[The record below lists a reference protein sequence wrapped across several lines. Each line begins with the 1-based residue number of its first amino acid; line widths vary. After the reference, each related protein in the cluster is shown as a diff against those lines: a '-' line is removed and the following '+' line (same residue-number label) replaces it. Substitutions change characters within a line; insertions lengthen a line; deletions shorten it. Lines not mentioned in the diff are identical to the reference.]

1 MKIGILTLPLSS
13 NYGGI
18 LQCYALQTV
27 LERMGHEV
35 VVLDRTF
42 AAPSAGLVIR
52 RCGSVLK
59 CLVRRYIL
67 GQKNIAILSPWSQTY
82 LIDKSRLTDC
92 SVLLKF
98 VRKHINI
105 TRPLRSSEALLK
117 RVKRQKLDCLIVGSD
132 QVWRECYSPF
142 LTDCFAGF
150 FPPDDKMLKI
160 TYGASFGTSENPISE
175 QMLETCKRLSSRFDA
190 ISVRE
195 KSAVGLV
202 EQYFGKHAELVL
214 DPTLLLGAEDY
225 VIERSKSACPVTV
238 EQDTLVSYVLDT
250 DGQKAKIANDVAC
263 ELGLKES
270 FMGLSPK
277 KSDGSPDKMI
287 PVQSWLDNF
296 RNASF
301 VVTDSFHGCVFSVI
315 NRKPFIAIVNHS
327 RGADRFV
334 SMLSQLGLEGRMV
347 NDYEEYSA
355 RRSELIAP
363 IDYSEVY
370 SRLQKLKA
378 HSLGYLSGMLERKY
392 HDR

>member
-1 MKIGILTLPLSS
+1 
-13 NYGGI
+13 
-18 LQCYALQTV
+18 
-27 LERMGHEV
+27 MGHEV
-35 VVLDRTF
+35 VVLDRAS

-59 CLVRRYIL
+59 CLVRRYIR
-67 GQKNIAILSPWSQTY
+67 GQKNIAILSPWSQRY
-82 LIDKSRLTDC
+82 VIDKRDQIDF

-98 VRKHINI
+98 VRKNINI

-117 RVKRQKLDCLIVGSD
+117 RVKRKKLDCLTVGSD

-150 FPPDDKMLKI
+150 LPEDDKMLKI

-214 DPTLLLGAEDY
+214 DPTLLLDADDY
-225 VIERSKSACPVTV
+225 VIERRKTACPVTI
-238 EQDTLVSYVLDT
+238 EHDTLVSYVLDT
-250 DGQKAKIANDVAC
+250 DGQKAKIANDVAG

-301 VVTDSFHGCVFSVI
+301 VVTDSFHGCVFSII

-347 NDYEEYSA
+347 NDYEEFNA
-355 RRSELIAP
+355 HRSELIAP
-363 IDYSEVY
+363 IDYAEVY
-370 SRLQKLKA
+370 SKLQKLKA
-378 HSLGYLSGMLERKY
+378 HSLGYLSGMLERK
-392 HDR
+392 

>member
-1 MKIGILTLPLSS
+1 MKIGILTQPRVS

-42 AAPSAGLVIR
+42 DAPSAGLILR

-67 GQKNIAILSPWSQTY
+67 GQKNIAILSPWSQQY
-82 LIDKSRLTDC
+82 VIDKREHDHY
-92 SVLLKF
+92 SVLFKF
-98 VRKHINI
+98 THEYLNI
-105 TRPLRSSEALLK
+105 TSPLRSSEALLN
-117 RVKRQKLDCLIVGSD
+117 RVKKEKLDCLIVGSD
-132 QVWRECYSPF
+132 QVWRECYSPYLPDF
-142 LTDCFAGF
+142 FAGF
-150 FPPDDKMLKI
+150 LPEDDKMLKI

-195 KSAVGLV
+195 ESAVGLV
-202 EQYFGKHAELVL
+202 EQYFGRHAELAL
-214 DPTLLLGAEDY
+214 DPTLLLDADDY
-225 VIERSKSACPVTV
+225 VIERKNSCSVTAG
-238 EQDTLVSYVLDT
+238 QDTLVSYVLDT
-250 DGQKAKIANDVAC
+250 DVQKARIANDVAC

-347 NDYEEYSA
+347 NDYEEYSV
-355 RRSELIAP
+355 RRSELMAP
-363 IDYSEVY
+363 IDYSNVY
-370 SRLQKLKA
+370 ARLQTLKA

>member
-1 MKIGILTLPLSS
+1 MRIGILTLPLAS

-35 VVLDRTF
+35 VVLDRAS
-42 AAPSAGLVIR
+42 AAPSAGLLIR

-82 LIDKSRLTDC
+82 LIDKSRLDDC

-150 FPPDDKMLKI
+150 LHEDAKMLKI

-202 EQYFGKHAELVL
+202 KQYFGKHAELVL
-214 DPTLLLGAEDY
+214 DPTLLLDADDY
-225 VIERSKSACPVTV
+225 FIERQKTSCPVTA

-250 DGQKAKIANDVAC
+250 DGQKSRIANDVAG

-301 VVTDSFHGCVFSVI
+301 VVTDSFHGCVFSII
-315 NRKPFIAIVNHS
+315 NRKPFIAIVNRS

-347 NDYEEYSA
+347 NDYEEFSA
-355 RRSELIAP
+355 RRSELIVP

-370 SRLQKLKA
+370 SMLQKLKA
-378 HSLGYLSGMLERKY
+378 HSLGYLSGMLERK
-392 HDR
+392 

>member
-150 FPPDDKMLKI
+150 FPQDDKMLKI

-301 VVTDSFHGCVFSVI
+301 VVTDSFHGCVFSII

-347 NDYEEYSA
+347 NDYEEFSA

-363 IDYSEVY
+363 IDYSNVY
-370 SRLQKLKA
+370 ARLQTLKA
-378 HSLGYLSGMLERKY
+378 HSLGYLSGMLERK
-392 HDR
+392 

>member
-1 MKIGILTLPLSS
+1 MKIGILTLPLVS

-42 AAPSAGLVIR
+42 AAPSAGLILR

-67 GQKNIAILSPWSQTY
+67 GQKNIAILSPWSQQY
-82 LIDKSRLTDC
+82 VIDKSEHDHYSL
-92 SVLLKF
+92 LLKF
-98 VRKHINI
+98 THEYLNI
-105 TRPLRSSEALLK
+105 TSPLRSSEALLK
-117 RVKRQKLDCLIVGSD
+117 HVKRQKLDCLIVGSD
-132 QVWRECYSPF
+132 QVWRECYSPYLPDF
-142 LTDCFAGF
+142 FAGF
-150 FPPDDKMLKI
+150 FPEDDKMLKI

-195 KSAVGLV
+195 ESAVGLV
-202 EQYFGKHAELVL
+202 EKYFGKHAELVL
-214 DPTLLLGAEDY
+214 DPTLLLDADDY
-225 VIERSKSACPVTV
+225 IIEKSETAYPVTAG
-238 EQDTLVSYVLDT
+238 QDTLVSYVLDT
-250 DGQKAKIANDVAC
+250 DGQKARIANEVAI

-301 VVTDSFHGCVFSVI
+301 VVTDSFHGCVFSII
-315 NRKPFIAIVNHS
+315 NRKPFIASVNHS

-363 IDYSEVY
+363 IDYSEIY
-370 SRLQKLKA
+370 SKLQTLKA
-378 HSLGYLSGMLERKY
+378 HSRGYLSGMLERK
-392 HDR
+392 

>member
-1 MKIGILTLPLSS
+1 MTLPLSS

-35 VVLDRTF
+35 VVLDRAS
-42 AAPSAGLVIR
+42 AAPSAGLLIR

-82 LIDKSRLTDC
+82 LIDKSRLDDC

-150 FPPDDKMLKI
+150 LPEDAKMLKI

-214 DPTLLLGAEDY
+214 DPTFLLDADDY
-225 VIERSKSACPVTV
+225 VIERPKTARSVTT
-238 EQDTLVSYVLDT
+238 EQDTLVSYVLDI

-296 RNASF
+296 RNSSF
-301 VVTDSFHGCVFSVI
+301 VVTDSFHGCVFSII

-347 NDYEEYSA
+347 NDYGEFSA

-363 IDYSEVY
+363 IDYAEVY
-370 SRLQKLKA
+370 SKLQKLKA
-378 HSLGYLSGMLERKY
+378 HSLGYLSGMLERK
-392 HDR
+392 

>member
-1 MKIGILTLPLSS
+1 
-13 NYGGI
+13 
-18 LQCYALQTV
+18 
-27 LERMGHEV
+27 MGHEV

-42 AAPSAGLVIR
+42 AAPSAGLIFR

-82 LIDKSRLTDC
+82 VIDKREQDDC

-98 VRKHINI
+98 IHKYLNI
-105 TRPLRSSEALLK
+105 TSPLRSSEALLK

-142 LTDCFAGF
+142 LIDCFAGF
-150 FPPDDKMLKI
+150 FPADDKMLKI

-225 VIERSKSACPVTV
+225 VIERSKTACPVTAG
-238 EQDTLVSYVLDT
+238 QDTLVSYVLDT
-250 DGQKAKIANDVAC
+250 DGQKAKIANDVAG

-287 PVQSWLDNF
+287 TIQSWLDNL

-301 VVTDSFHGCVFSVI
+301 VVTDSFHGCVFSII

-347 NDYEEYSA
+347 NDYEEFNA
-355 RRSELIAP
+355 RRSELMAP
-363 IDYSEVY
+363 IDYSEVC
-370 SRLQKLKA
+370 SKLQELKTR
-378 HSLGYLSGMLERKY
+378 SLGYLNGMLERK
-392 HDR
+392 

>member
-1 MKIGILTLPLSS
+1 MRIGILTLPLSS

-18 LQCYALQTV
+18 LQCYALQIV

-35 VVLDRTF
+35 VVLDRAS

-59 CLVRRYIL
+59 CLVRRYIR
-67 GQKNIAILSPWSQTY
+67 GQKNIAILSPWSQRY
-82 LIDKSRLTDC
+82 VIDKRDQIDF
-92 SVLLKF
+92 SVLFKF
-98 VRKHINI
+98 VRKNINI

-150 FPPDDKMLKI
+150 LPEDDKMLKI

-202 EQYFGKHAELVL
+202 KRYFGKHAELVL
-214 DPTLLLGAEDY
+214 DPTLLLDADDY
-225 VIERSKSACPVTV
+225 VIERPKTARSVTT

-250 DGQKAKIANDVAC
+250 DGQKAKITNDVAG

-301 VVTDSFHGCVFSVI
+301 VVTDSFHGCVFSII

-347 NDYEEYSA
+347 NDYEEFNA
-355 RRSELIAP
+355 HRSELIAP

-370 SRLQKLKA
+370 SKLQKLKA
-378 HSLGYLSGMLERKY
+378 HSLGYLSGLLERK
-392 HDR
+392 

>member
-1 MKIGILTLPLSS
+1 MRIGILTLPLSS

-27 LERMGHEV
+27 LERLGHEV
-35 VVLDRTF
+35 VVLDRAS

-59 CLVRRYIL
+59 CLVRRYIR
-67 GQKNIAILSPWSQTY
+67 GQKNIAILSPWSQRY
-82 LIDKSRLTDC
+82 VIDKRDQIDF

-98 VRKHINI
+98 VRKNINI

-150 FPPDDKMLKI
+150 LPEDDKMLKI

-202 EQYFGKHAELVL
+202 KQYFGKHAELVL
-214 DPTLLLGAEDY
+214 DPTLLLDADDY
-225 VIERSKSACPVTV
+225 VIERPKTARSVTT
-238 EQDTLVSYVLDT
+238 EHDTLVSYVLDT

-263 ELGLKES
+263 ELDLKES

-301 VVTDSFHGCVFSVI
+301 VVTDSFHGCVFSII

-347 NDYEEYSA
+347 NDYEEFNA
-355 RRSELIAP
+355 HRSELIAP

-370 SRLQKLKA
+370 SKLQKLKA
-378 HSLGYLSGMLERKY
+378 HSLGYLSGLLERK
-392 HDR
+392 

>member
-1 MKIGILTLPLSS
+1 MTLPLAS

-42 AAPSAGLVIR
+42 AAPSAGLILR

-59 CLVRRYIL
+59 CLVRRYIR
-67 GQKNIAILSPWSQTY
+67 GQKNIAILSPWSNTY
-82 LIDKSRLTDC
+82 LVYKSKQVDC
-92 SVLLKF
+92 SVLLEF
-98 VRKHINI
+98 VGNYIN
-105 TRPLRSSEALLK
+105 TTSPLRSSEELLK
-117 RVKRQKLDCLIVGSD
+117 CVRKSQIDCLIVGSD
-132 QVWRECYSPF
+132 QVWREEYSPY
-142 LTDCFAGF
+142 LTDFFAGF
-150 FPPDDKMLKI
+150 LPEDDKMLKI
-160 TYGASFGTSENPISE
+160 TYGASFGTSENPIPE
-175 QMLETCKRLSSRFDA
+175 QVLETCKRLSSRFDS

-202 EQYFGKHAELVL
+202 KQYFGKHAELVL
-214 DPTLLLGAEDY
+214 DPTLLLDADDY
-225 VIERSKSACPVTV
+225 VIERPKTARSVTT
-238 EQDTLVSYVLDT
+238 EHDTLVSYVLDT

-301 VVTDSFHGCVFSVI
+301 LVTDSFHGCVFSII

-347 NDYEEYSA
+347 NDYEEFNA
-355 RRSELIAP
+355 RRSELIVP
-363 IDYSEVY
+363 IDYSDVY
-370 SRLQKLKA
+370 TRLQTLKA
-378 HSLGYLSGMLERKY
+378 HSLGYLSGMLDRK
-392 HDR
+392 

>member
-35 VVLDRTF
+35 VVLDRAS

-175 QMLETCKRLSSRFDA
+175 QMLETCKSLSSRFDA

-195 KSAVGLV
+195 ESAVGLV

-225 VIERSKSACPVTV
+225 VIERSKKACPVTA

-250 DGQKAKIANDVAC
+250 DGQKAKIANDVAG

-347 NDYEEYSA
+347 NDHEEFNA
-355 RRSELIAP
+355 RRSELIVP
-363 IDYSEVY
+363 IDYSDVY
-370 SRLQKLKA
+370 TRLQTLKA

>member
-1 MKIGILTLPLSS
+1 MKIGILTLPLAS

-42 AAPSAGLVIR
+42 AAPSAGLILR

-67 GQKNIAILSPWSQTY
+67 GQKNIAILSPWSNTY
-82 LIDKSRLTDC
+82 LVDKSKQVDC
-92 SVLLKF
+92 SLLLEF
-98 VRKHINI
+98 VGEYIN
-105 TRPLRSSEALLK
+105 TTSPLRSSEELLK
-117 RVKRQKLDCLIVGSD
+117 CVRKSKIDCLIFGSD
-132 QVWRECYSPF
+132 QVWREEYSPY
-142 LTDCFAGF
+142 LTDFFAGF
-150 FPPDDKMLKI
+150 LPEDAEMLKI

-214 DPTLLLGAEDY
+214 DPTLLLDADDY
-225 VIERSKSACPVTV
+225 VIERPKTSCSVAT
-238 EQDTLVSYVLDT
+238 EYDTLVSYVLDT
-250 DGQKAKIANDVAC
+250 DGQKAKISNDVAC

-270 FMGLSPK
+270 FMGLFPK
-277 KSDGSPDKMI
+277 RSDGSPDKMI

-301 VVTDSFHGCVFSVI
+301 VVTDSFHGCVFSII

-347 NDYEEYSA
+347 NDYEEFNA
-355 RRSELIAP
+355 RRSELMAP

-370 SRLQKLKA
+370 SMLQKLKA
-378 HSLGYLSGMLERKY
+378 HSLGYLSGMLERK
-392 HDR
+392 

>member
-1 MKIGILTLPLSS
+1 MKIGILTLPLAS

-42 AAPSAGLVIR
+42 AAPSAGLILR

-59 CLVRRYIL
+59 CLVRRYIR

-82 LIDKSRLTDC
+82 LIDKSKLDDC

-98 VRKHINI
+98 IHKYLKI
-105 TRPLRSSEALLK
+105 TSPLRSSEALLK
-117 RVKRQKLDCLIVGSD
+117 RVKKEKLDCLIVGSD

-142 LTDCFAGF
+142 LTDCLAGF

-202 EQYFGKHAELVL
+202 EQYFGKHAELVI

-225 VIERSKSACPVTV
+225 VIERSKSACPVTA

-363 IDYSEVY
+363 IDYAEVY

>member
-1 MKIGILTLPLSS
+1 MKIGVLTLPLSS

-35 VVLDRTF
+35 VVLDRAS

-59 CLVRRYIL
+59 CLVRRYIR

-82 LIDKSRLTDC
+82 LIDKSKLDDC

-98 VRKHINI
+98 IHKYLKI
-105 TRPLRSSEALLK
+105 TSPLRSSEALLK
-117 RVKRQKLDCLIVGSD
+117 RVKKENLDCLIVGSD
-132 QVWRECYSPF
+132 LVWRECYSPF

-150 FPPDDKMLKI
+150 LPEDDKMLKI

-195 KSAVGLV
+195 KSADGLV

-214 DPTLLLGAEDY
+214 DPTLLLGADDY
-225 VIERSKSACPVTV
+225 VIERPKTACSEAT
-238 EQDTLVSYVLDT
+238 EHDTLVSYVLDT

-334 SMLSQLGLEGRMV
+334 SVLSQLGLEGRMV

-363 IDYSEVY
+363 IDYSDVY
-370 SRLQKLKA
+370 ARLQTLKA
-378 HSLGYLSGMLERKY
+378 HSLGYLSGMLERK
-392 HDR
+392 

>member
-1 MKIGILTLPLSS
+1 
-13 NYGGI
+13 
-18 LQCYALQTV
+18 
-27 LERMGHEV
+27 MGHEV

-42 AAPSAGLVIR
+42 AAPSAGLILR

-67 GQKNIAILSPWSQTY
+67 RQKNIAILSPWSQQY
-82 LIDKSRLTDC
+82 VIDKRKQDDC

-98 VRKHINI
+98 IHEYLNI
-105 TRPLRSSEALLK
+105 TSPLRSSEALHK
-117 RVKRQKLDCLIVGSD
+117 QVKREKLDCLIVGSD
-132 QVWRECYSPF
+132 QVWREEYSPY
-142 LTDCFAGF
+142 LTDFFAGF
-150 FPPDDKMLKI
+150 LPEDAKMLKI

-225 VIERSKSACPVTV
+225 VIERSKTACPVTA

-334 SMLSQLGLEGRMV
+334 SLLSQLGLEGRMV
-347 NDYEEYSA
+347 NDYEEYSP

-370 SRLQKLKA
+370 SKLQTLKA
-378 HSLGYLSGMLERKY
+378 HSLGYLSEMLERKY

>member
-35 VVLDRTF
+35 VVLDRAS

-160 TYGASFGTSENPISE
+160 TYGASFGTSKNPISE

-214 DPTLLLGAEDY
+214 DPTLLFDAEDY

-301 VVTDSFHGCVFSVI
+301 VVTDSFHGCVFSII

-347 NDYEEYSA
+347 NDYEEFNA

-363 IDYSEVY
+363 IDYAEVY
-370 SRLQKLKA
+370 SKLQKLKA
-378 HSLGYLSGMLERKY
+378 HSLGYLSGMLERK
-392 HDR
+392 

>member
-1 MKIGILTLPLSS
+1 MRIGILTLPLAS

-35 VVLDRTF
+35 VVLDR
-42 AAPSAGLVIR
+42 ASVAPSAGLVIR

-59 CLVRRYIL
+59 CLVRRYIR
-67 GQKNIAILSPWSQTY
+67 GQKNIAILSPWSQRY
-82 LIDKSRLTDC
+82 VIDKRDQIDF

-98 VRKHINI
+98 VRKNINI

-117 RVKRQKLDCLIVGSD
+117 RVKRKKLDCLIVGSD

-150 FPPDDKMLKI
+150 LPADDKMLKI

-214 DPTLLLGAEDY
+214 DPTLLLDADDY
-225 VIERSKSACPVTV
+225 VIERPKTARSVTT
-238 EQDTLVSYVLDT
+238 EHDTLVSYVLDT
-250 DGQKAKIANDVAC
+250 DGQKAKIANDVAG
-263 ELGLKES
+263 ELDLKES

-301 VVTDSFHGCVFSVI
+301 VVTDSFHGCVFSII

-347 NDYEEYSA
+347 NDYEEFNA
-355 RRSELIAP
+355 HRSELIAP

-370 SRLQKLKA
+370 SKLQKLKA
-378 HSLGYLSGMLERKY
+378 HSLGYLSGLLERK
-392 HDR
+392 

>member
-1 MKIGILTLPLSS
+1 MRIGILTLPLAS

-35 VVLDRTF
+35 VVLDRAS

-59 CLVRRYIL
+59 CLVRRYIR
-67 GQKNIAILSPWSQTY
+67 GQKNIAILSPWRQTY
-82 LIDKSRLTDC
+82 LIDKSKLDDC
-92 SVLLKF
+92 SILLKF

-105 TRPLRSSEALLK
+105 SRPLRSSDALLK

-150 FPPDDKMLKI
+150 LPEDDKMLKI
-160 TYGASFGTSENPISE
+160 TYGASFGTSEIPISE
-175 QMLETCKRLSSRFDA
+175 PMLETCKRLSSRFDA

-202 EQYFGKHAELVL
+202 DQYFGKHAELVL
-214 DPTLLLGAEDY
+214 DPTFLLDADDY
-225 VIERSKSACPVTV
+225 VIERPKTARSVTT
-238 EQDTLVSYVLDT
+238 EQDTLVSYVLDI

-301 VVTDSFHGCVFSVI
+301 VVTDSFHGCVFSII

-347 NDYEEYSA
+347 NDYEEFSA
-355 RRSELIAP
+355 RRSELIVP

-370 SRLQKLKA
+370 SMLQKLKA
-378 HSLGYLSGMLERKY
+378 HSLGYLSGMLERK
-392 HDR
+392 

>member
-1 MKIGILTLPLSS
+1 
-13 NYGGI
+13 
-18 LQCYALQTV
+18 
-27 LERMGHEV
+27 MGHEV
-35 VVLDRTF
+35 VVLDRAS

-59 CLVRRYIL
+59 CLVRRYIR
-67 GQKNIAILSPWSQTY
+67 GQKNISILSPWSQRY
-82 LIDKSRLTDC
+82 VIDKRDQIDF

-98 VRKHINI
+98 VRKNINI

-117 RVKRQKLDCLIVGSD
+117 RVKRKKLDCLIVGSD

-150 FPPDDKMLKI
+150 LPEDDKMLKI

-202 EQYFGKHAELVL
+202 KQYFGKHAELVL
-214 DPTLLLGAEDY
+214 DPTLLLDADDY
-225 VIERSKSACPVTV
+225 VIERQKTACPVTI
-238 EQDTLVSYVLDT
+238 EHDTLVSYVLDT
-250 DGQKAKIANDVAC
+250 DGQKAKIANDVAG

-301 VVTDSFHGCVFSVI
+301 VVTDSFHGCVFSII

-347 NDYEEYSA
+347 NDYEEFNA

-370 SRLQKLKA
+370 SKLQKLKA
-378 HSLGYLSGMLERKY
+378 HSLGYLSGLLERK
-392 HDR
+392 

>member
-1 MKIGILTLPLSS
+1 
-13 NYGGI
+13 
-18 LQCYALQTV
+18 
-27 LERMGHEV
+27 MGHEV

-42 AAPSAGLVIR
+42 AAPSAGLILR

-82 LIDKSRLTDC
+82 VIDKREQIDC

-98 VRKHINI
+98 VRKQINI

-117 RVKRQKLDCLIVGSD
+117 RVKRQKLDCFIVGSD

-175 QMLETCKRLSSRFDA
+175 QMLETCKRLSSRFAA

-225 VIERSKSACPVTV
+225 VIERPKTSCSETA

-250 DGQKAKIANDVAC
+250 DRQKAKIANDVAC

-287 PVQSWLDNF
+287 PVQFWLDNF

-363 IDYSEVY
+363 IDYAEVY

>member
-1 MKIGILTLPLSS
+1 
-13 NYGGI
+13 
-18 LQCYALQTV
+18 
-27 LERMGHEV
+27 MGHEV

-42 AAPSAGLVIR
+42 AAPSAGLILR

-67 GQKNIAILSPWSQTY
+67 AQKNIAILSPWSQRY
-82 LIDKSRLTDC
+82 VIDKRKLDDC

-98 VRKHINI
+98 IHEYLNI
-105 TRPLRSSEALLK
+105 TSPLRSSEALHK
-117 RVKRQKLDCLIVGSD
+117 QVKREKLDCLIVGSD
-132 QVWRECYSPF
+132 QVWREEYSPY
-142 LTDCFAGF
+142 LTDFFAGF
-150 FPPDDKMLKI
+150 LPEDAEMLKI

-225 VIERSKSACPVTV
+225 VIDRHKTACCPVTT
-238 EQDTLVSYVLDT
+238 EHDTLVSYVLDI
-250 DGQKAKIANDVAC
+250 DEKKAKISNEVADA
-263 ELGLKES
+263 LGLKER
-270 FMGLSPK
+270 FMGFRPQK
-277 KSDGSPDKMI
+277 TDGSPDKMI
-287 PVQSWLDNF
+287 PVQFWLDNF

-301 VVTDSFHGCVFSVI
+301 VVTDSFHGCVFSII

-347 NDYEEYSA
+347 NDYEEFNA
-355 RRSELIAP
+355 RRSELIVP
-363 IDYSEVY
+363 IDYSDVY
-370 SRLQKLKA
+370 TRLQTLKA
-378 HSLGYLSGMLERKY
+378 HSLGYLNGLLERK
-392 HDR
+392 

>member
-1 MKIGILTLPLSS
+1 MKIGILTLSLSS

-27 LERMGHEV
+27 LERMGHEI
-35 VVLDRTF
+35 VVLDRAS

-67 GQKNIAILSPWSQTY
+67 GQKNIAILSPWSQMY
-82 LIDKSRLTDC
+82 VIDKRDLTDC

-117 RVKRQKLDCLIVGSD
+117 RVKRQKLDCFIVGSD

-142 LTDCFAGF
+142 LADCFAGF

-175 QMLETCKRLSSRFDA
+175 QMLETCKSLSSRFDA

-195 KSAVGLV
+195 QSAVGLV

-214 DPTLLLGAEDY
+214 DPTLLLDADDY
-225 VIERSKSACPVTV
+225 VIEKPKTACSEAT
-238 EQDTLVSYVLDT
+238 EHDTLVSYVLDT

-347 NDYEEYSA
+347 NDYEEFNA
-355 RRSELIAP
+355 HRSELIAP
-363 IDYSEVY
+363 IDYAEVY

>member
-1 MKIGILTLPLSS
+1 MRIGILTLPLAS

-42 AAPSAGLVIR
+42 AAPSAGLILR

-59 CLVRRYIL
+59 CLVRRYIR
-67 GQKNIAILSPWSQTY
+67 GQKNIAILSPWSNTY
-82 LIDKSRLTDC
+82 LVDKSKQVDC
-92 SVLLKF
+92 SVLLEF
-98 VRKHINI
+98 VGNYIN
-105 TRPLRSSEALLK
+105 TTSPLRSSEELLK
-117 RVKRQKLDCLIVGSD
+117 CVRKSKIDCLIVGSD
-132 QVWRECYSPF
+132 QVWREEYSPY
-142 LTDCFAGF
+142 LTDFFAGF
-150 FPPDDKMLKI
+150 LPEDDKMLKI
-160 TYGASFGTSENPISE
+160 TYGASFGTSEIPISE
-175 QMLETCKRLSSRFDA
+175 PMLETCKRLSSRFDA

-202 EQYFGKHAELVL
+202 EQCFGKHAELVL
-214 DPTLLLGAEDY
+214 DPTLLLDADDY
-225 VIERSKSACPVTV
+225 VIERPKTARSVTT
-238 EQDTLVSYVLDT
+238 EHDTLVSYVLDT

-263 ELGLKES
+263 ELCLKES

-301 VVTDSFHGCVFSVI
+301 VVTDSFHGCVFSII

-347 NDYEEYSA
+347 NDYEEFNA
-355 RRSELIAP
+355 RRSELIVP
-363 IDYSEVY
+363 IDYSDVY
-370 SRLQKLKA
+370 TRLQTLKA
-378 HSLGYLSGMLERKY
+378 HSLGYLSGMLDRK
-392 HDR
+392 

>member
-27 LERMGHEV
+27 LDRMGHEV
-35 VVLDRTF
+35 VVLDRAS

-67 GQKNIAILSPWSQTY
+67 GQKNIAILSPWSQRY
-82 LIDKSRLTDC
+82 VIDKRDQIDF

-370 SRLQKLKA
+370 FKLQTLKA

>member
-1 MKIGILTLPLSS
+1 MKIGILTLPLAS

-35 VVLDRTF
+35 VVLDRAS

-59 CLVRRYIL
+59 CLVRRYIR
-67 GQKNIAILSPWSQTY
+67 GQKNIAILSPWSQRY
-82 LIDKSRLTDC
+82 VIDKRDQIDF

-98 VRKHINI
+98 VRKNINI

-175 QMLETCKRLSSRFDA
+175 QMLETCKRLSSRFDS

-225 VIERSKSACPVTV
+225 VIERPKTACPVTA

-250 DGQKAKIANDVAC
+250 DGQKAKIANDVAG

-301 VVTDSFHGCVFSVI
+301 VVTDSFHGCVFSLI

-334 SMLSQLGLEGRMV
+334 SMLSQLGLERRMV

-363 IDYSEVY
+363 IDYAEVY
-370 SRLQKLKA
+370 SKLQKLKA
-378 HSLGYLSGMLERKY
+378 HSLGYLSGMLERK
-392 HDR
+392 

>member
-1 MKIGILTLPLSS
+1 
-13 NYGGI
+13 
-18 LQCYALQTV
+18 
-27 LERMGHEV
+27 MGHEV
-35 VVLDRTF
+35 VVLDRAS

-59 CLVRRYIL
+59 CLVRRYIR
-67 GQKNIAILSPWSQTY
+67 GQKNIAILSPWSQRY
-82 LIDKSRLTDC
+82 VIDKRDQIDFF
-92 SVLLKF
+92 VLLKF
-98 VRKHINI
+98 VRKNINI

-150 FPPDDKMLKI
+150 LPEDDKMLKI

-202 EQYFGKHAELVL
+202 KQYFGKHAELVL
-214 DPTLLLGAEDY
+214 DPTLLLDADDY
-225 VIERSKSACPVTV
+225 VIERPKTAHSVTT
-238 EQDTLVSYVLDT
+238 EHDTLVSYVLDT
-250 DGQKAKIANDVAC
+250 DGQKAKIANDVAG

-301 VVTDSFHGCVFSVI
+301 VVTDSFHGCVFSII

-347 NDYEEYSA
+347 NDYEEFNA
-355 RRSELIAP
+355 HRSELIAP

-370 SRLQKLKA
+370 SKLQKLKA
-378 HSLGYLSGMLERKY
+378 HSLGYLSGLLERK
-392 HDR
+392 

>member
-1 MKIGILTLPLSS
+1 MQK
-13 NYGGI
+13 
-18 LQCYALQTV
+18 A
-27 LERMGHEV
+27 
-35 VVLDRTF
+35 
-42 AAPSAGLVIR
+42 VI
-52 RCGSVLK
+52 
-59 CLVRRYIL
+59 
-67 GQKNIAILSPWSQTY
+67 A
-82 LIDKSRLTDC
+82 
-92 SVLLKF
+92 
-98 VRKHINI
+98 
-105 TRPLRSSEALLK
+105 
-117 RVKRQKLDCLIVGSD
+117 
-132 QVWRECYSPF
+132 
-142 LTDCFAGF
+142 
-150 FPPDDKMLKI
+150 
-160 TYGASFGTSENPISE
+160 
-175 QMLETCKRLSSRFDA
+175 
-190 ISVRE
+190 
-195 KSAVGLV
+195 

-214 DPTLLLGAEDY
+214 DPTLLLGADDY
-225 VIERSKSACPVTV
+225 VIEIPKTARSVTA

-250 DGQKAKIANDVAC
+250 DGQKAKIANDVAG

-334 SMLSQLGLEGRMV
+334 SVLSQLGLEGRMV

-363 IDYSEVY
+363 IDYSDVY
-370 SRLQKLKA
+370 ARLQTLKA

>member
-1 MKIGILTLPLSS
+1 MKIGILTLPLAS

-35 VVLDRTF
+35 VVLDRAS
-42 AAPSAGLVIR
+42 AAPSVGLVIR
-52 RCGSVLK
+52 RWGSGLK
-59 CLVRRYIL
+59 CMVRRYIQ
-67 GQKNIAILSPWSQTY
+67 GQKNIAILSPWSQRY
-82 LIDKSRLTDC
+82 VIDKRDQIDF

-98 VRKHINI
+98 VRKNINI
-105 TRPLRSSEALLK
+105 TCPLRSSEALLR

-175 QMLETCKRLSSRFDA
+175 QMLETCKSLSSRFDA

-195 KSAVGLV
+195 ESAVGLV

-225 VIERSKSACPVTV
+225 VIERSKTACPVTA

-250 DGQKAKIANDVAC
+250 DGQKAKIANDVAG

-363 IDYSEVY
+363 IDYAEVY

>member
-1 MKIGILTLPLSS
+1 MTLPLAS

-42 AAPSAGLVIR
+42 AAPSAGLILR

-59 CLVRRYIL
+59 CLVRRYIR
-67 GQKNIAILSPWSQTY
+67 GQKNIAILSPWSNTY
-82 LIDKSRLTDC
+82 LVYKSKQVDC
-92 SVLLKF
+92 SVLLEF
-98 VRKHINI
+98 VGNYIN
-105 TRPLRSSEALLK
+105 TTSPLRSSEELLK
-117 RVKRQKLDCLIVGSD
+117 CVRKSQIDCLIVGSD
-132 QVWRECYSPF
+132 QVWREEYSPY
-142 LTDCFAGF
+142 LTDFFAGF
-150 FPPDDKMLKI
+150 LPEDDKMLKI
-160 TYGASFGTSENPISE
+160 TYGASFGTSENPIPE
-175 QMLETCKRLSSRFDA
+175 QVLETCKRLSSRFDS

-202 EQYFGKHAELVL
+202 KQYFGKHAELVL
-214 DPTLLLGAEDY
+214 DPTLLLDADDY
-225 VIERSKSACPVTV
+225 VIERPKTARSVTT
-238 EQDTLVSYVLDT
+238 EHDTLVSYVLDT

-301 VVTDSFHGCVFSVI
+301 LVTDSFHGCVFSII

-334 SMLSQLGLEGRMV
+334 SMLSQLGLEGRMD
-347 NDYEEYSA
+347 NDYEEFNA
-355 RRSELIAP
+355 RRSELIVP
-363 IDYSEVY
+363 IDYSDVY
-370 SRLQKLKA
+370 TRLQTLKA
-378 HSLGYLSGMLERKY
+378 HSLGYLSGMLDRK
-392 HDR
+392 

>member
-27 LERMGHEV
+27 LARMGHEV
-35 VVLDRTF
+35 VVLDRAS

-117 RVKRQKLDCLIVGSD
+117 RVKRQKLDCFIVGSD

-150 FPPDDKMLKI
+150 FPPDDKILKI

-175 QMLETCKRLSSRFDA
+175 QMLETCKSLSSRFDA

-214 DPTLLLGAEDY
+214 DPTLLLGADDY
-225 VIERSKSACPVTV
+225 VIERPKTARSLTA

-301 VVTDSFHGCVFSVI
+301 VVTDSFHGCVFSII

-347 NDYEEYSA
+347 NDYEEFSV
-355 RRSELIAP
+355 RRSELTAP
-363 IDYSEVY
+363 IDYAEVY
-370 SRLQKLKA
+370 SKLQTLKA
-378 HSLGYLSGMLERKY
+378 HSLGYLSGMLERK
-392 HDR
+392 

>member
-1 MKIGILTLPLSS
+1 MRIGILTLPLSS

-27 LERMGHEV
+27 LERLGHEV
-35 VVLDRTF
+35 VVLDRAS

-59 CLVRRYIL
+59 CLVRRYIR
-67 GQKNIAILSPWSQTY
+67 GQKNIAILSPWSQRY
-82 LIDKSRLTDC
+82 VIDKRDQIDF

-98 VRKHINI
+98 VRKNINI

-150 FPPDDKMLKI
+150 LPEDDKMLKI

-202 EQYFGKHAELVL
+202 KQYFGKHAELVL
-214 DPTLLLGAEDY
+214 DPTLLLDADDY
-225 VIERSKSACPVTV
+225 VIERPKTARSVTT
-238 EQDTLVSYVLDT
+238 EHDTLVSYVLDT

-263 ELGLKES
+263 ELDLKES

-301 VVTDSFHGCVFSVI
+301 VVTDSFHGCVFSII

-327 RGADRFV
+327 RGADRFM

-347 NDYEEYSA
+347 NDYEEFNA
-355 RRSELIAP
+355 HRSELIAP

-370 SRLQKLKA
+370 SKLQKLKA
-378 HSLGYLSGMLERKY
+378 HSLGYLSGLLERK
-392 HDR
+392 

>member
-1 MKIGILTLPLSS
+1 
-13 NYGGI
+13 
-18 LQCYALQTV
+18 
-27 LERMGHEV
+27 MGHEI

-42 AAPSAGLVIR
+42 AAPSAGLILR

-67 GQKNIAILSPWSQTY
+67 AQKNIAILSPWSQQY
-82 LIDKSRLTDC
+82 VIDKRKQDDC

-98 VRKHINI
+98 IHEYLNI
-105 TRPLRSSEALLK
+105 TSPLRSSEALHK
-117 RVKRQKLDCLIVGSD
+117 QVKREKLDCLIVGSD
-132 QVWRECYSPF
+132 QVWREEYSPY
-142 LTDCFAGF
+142 LTDFFAGF
-150 FPPDDKMLKI
+150 LPEDDKMLKI

-175 QMLETCKRLSSRFDA
+175 QMLEMCKRLSSRFDA

-214 DPTLLLGAEDY
+214 DPTLLLGADDY
-225 VIERSKSACPVTV
+225 VIERPKTACSEAT
-238 EQDTLVSYVLDT
+238 EHDTLVSYVLDT
-250 DGQKAKIANDVAC
+250 DGQKAKIANDVVC

-301 VVTDSFHGCVFSVI
+301 VVTDSFHGCVFSII
-315 NRKPFIAIVNHS
+315 NRKTFIAIVNHS

-370 SRLQKLKA
+370 FKLQTLKA

>member
-1 MKIGILTLPLSS
+1 MRIGILTLPLAS

-42 AAPSAGLVIR
+42 AAPSAGLILR

-59 CLVRRYIL
+59 CLVRRYIR
-67 GQKNIAILSPWSQTY
+67 GQKNIAILSPWSNTY
-82 LIDKSRLTDC
+82 LVYKSKQVDC
-92 SVLLKF
+92 SVLLEF
-98 VRKHINI
+98 VGNYIN
-105 TRPLRSSEALLK
+105 TTSPLRSSEELLK
-117 RVKRQKLDCLIVGSD
+117 CVRKSQIDCLIVGSD
-132 QVWRECYSPF
+132 QVWREEYSPY
-142 LTDCFAGF
+142 LTDFFAGF
-150 FPPDDKMLKI
+150 LPEDDKMLKI
-160 TYGASFGTSENPISE
+160 TYGASFGTSENPIPE
-175 QMLETCKRLSSRFDA
+175 QVLETCKRVSSRFDS

-202 EQYFGKHAELVL
+202 KQYFGKHAELVL
-214 DPTLLLGAEDY
+214 DPTLLLDADDY
-225 VIERSKSACPVTV
+225 VIERPKTARSVTT
-238 EQDTLVSYVLDT
+238 EHDTLVSYVLDT

-301 VVTDSFHGCVFSVI
+301 LVTDSFHGCVFSII

-347 NDYEEYSA
+347 NDYEEFNA
-355 RRSELIAP
+355 RRSELIVP
-363 IDYSEVY
+363 IDYSDVY
-370 SRLQKLKA
+370 TRLQTLKA
-378 HSLGYLSGMLERKY
+378 HSLGYLSGMLDRK
-392 HDR
+392 

>member
-1 MKIGILTLPLSS
+1 MRIGILTLPLSS

-18 LQCYALQTV
+18 LQCYALQAV
-27 LERMGHEV
+27 LARMGHDV
-35 VVLDRTF
+35 VVLDRAS

-59 CLVRRYIL
+59 CFVRRYIL
-67 GQKNIAILSPWSQTY
+67 GQKNIAILSPWSQRY
-82 LIDKSRLTDC
+82 VIDKRDQIDF

-98 VRKHINI
+98 VRKNINI

-117 RVKRQKLDCLIVGSD
+117 RVKRQKLECFIVGSD

-150 FPPDDKMLKI
+150 LPEDDKMLKI

-175 QMLETCKRLSSRFDA
+175 QMLETCKRLSSRFDS

-214 DPTLLLGAEDY
+214 DPTLLLDADDY
-225 VIERSKSACPVTV
+225 VIERPKTARSVIT
-238 EQDTLVSYVLDT
+238 EHDTLVSYVLDT
-250 DGQKAKIANDVAC
+250 DGQKAKIANDVAG

-301 VVTDSFHGCVFSVI
+301 VVTDSFHGCVFSII
-315 NRKPFIAIVNHS
+315 NRKPFIAIVNHT
-327 RGADRFV
+327 RGADRFE

-347 NDYEEYSA
+347 NDYEEFNA
-355 RRSELIAP
+355 HRSELIAP
-363 IDYSEVY
+363 IDYAEVY
-370 SRLQKLKA
+370 SKLQKLKA
-378 HSLGYLSGMLERKY
+378 HSLGYLSGMLERK
-392 HDR
+392 

>member
-27 LERMGHEV
+27 LERMGYEV
-35 VVLDRTF
+35 VVLDRAS

-67 GQKNIAILSPWSQTY
+67 GQKSIAILSPWSQTY
-82 LIDKSRLTDC
+82 LIDKRDQIDF

-98 VRKHINI
+98 VRKNINI

-355 RRSELIAP
+355 RRSELTAP

-370 SRLQKLKA
+370 SKLHELKA
-378 HSLGYLSGMLERKY
+378 QSLGYLSEMLERK
-392 HDR
+392 

>member
-59 CLVRRYIL
+59 CMVRRYIQ
-67 GQKNIAILSPWSQTY
+67 GQKNISILSPWSQRY
-82 LIDKSRLTDC
+82 VIDKRDQIDF

-98 VRKHINI
+98 VRRNINI

-117 RVKRQKLDCLIVGSD
+117 RVKRQKLDCFVVGSD

-142 LTDCFAGF
+142 LIDCFAGF
-150 FPPDDKMLKI
+150 LPEDDKMLKI

-175 QMLETCKRLSSRFDA
+175 QMLETCKRLSSRFAA

-214 DPTLLLGAEDY
+214 DPTLLLDAEDY
-225 VIERSKSACPVTV
+225 VIERSKTACPVTAG
-238 EQDTLVSYVLDT
+238 QDTLVSYVLDT

-301 VVTDSFHGCVFSVI
+301 VVTDSFHGCVFSII
-315 NRKPFIAIVNHS
+315 NRKPFIAIVNYS

-347 NDYEEYSA
+347 NDYEEFNA
-355 RRSELIAP
+355 RRSELMAP
-363 IDYSEVY
+363 IDYSEVC
-370 SRLQKLKA
+370 SKLQELKTR
-378 HSLGYLSGMLERKY
+378 SLGYLNGMLERK
-392 HDR
+392 